1 VKVFHVE
8 TLHDRDYDEIVSLL
22 RDGGIV
28 AFPTDTAYGLGADP
42 FNSAAVDRIFTV
54 KGRAEGKPIL
64 LLVDSLAMA
73 ESVIQPDRTFYRVAE
88 KFWPGPLTII
98 ASAVG
103 LLPENITAGTRT
115 VGIRWPV
122 APFATMLTRRFGKP
136 ITATS
141 ANRSGMPAAITAAEV
156 RAQLD
161 ESMGALIDGGS
172 LPSRSGST
180 VLDITSDPPMVL
192 RDGPVTFEKLSD
204 FFKGQLRRQV
214 A

>member
-103 LLPENITAGTRT
+103 LLPANITAG
-115 VGIRWPV
+115 
-122 APFATMLTRRFGKP
+122 
-136 ITATS
+136 S
-141 ANRSGMPAAITAAEV
+141 AICD
-156 RAQLD
+156 RAYEAFRQAHYCHQR
-161 ESMGALIDGGS
+161 ESKWHACCNHGC
-172 LPSRSGST
+172 
-180 VLDITSDPPMVL
+180 
-192 RDGPVTFEKLSD
+192 
-204 FFKGQLRRQV
+204 
-214 A
+214 

>member
-8 TLHDRDYDEIVSLL
+8 TLHDRDYDEIVLL
-22 RDGGIV
+22 LQDGGIV

-42 FNSAAVDRIFTV
+42 FNSAAIDGIFTL

-73 ESVIQPDRTFYRVAE
+73 ESVIQPNRTLYRVAE

-98 ASAVG
+98 APAVAP
-103 LLPENITAGTRT
+103 LPANITAGTGT
-115 VGIRWPV
+115 VGIRWP
-122 APFATMLTRRFGKP
+122 AASFATTLTQRFGKP

-156 RAQLD
+156 RAQLA
-161 ESMGALIDGGS
+161 ESLNALIDGGS
-172 LPSRSGST
+172 LPSRAGST
-180 VLDITSDPPMVL
+180 VLDITSDPPTVL
-192 RDGPVTFEKLSD
+192 RDGPVTFEQLAD